1 MAHRRIHSD
10 DTEEARI
17 RPKRSGSLS
26 SEVISASGMSS
37 GALPP
42 SVSQPPVYIAAL
54 GAAQLLSAEVRETV
68 GVSIS
73 ALALVN
79 GFLDQILFDILRTAS
94 SNALP
99 QLRSA
104 IPLVLKPRLGKI
116 ALKAADDEL
125 REYLEDSDDDQQQS
139 TVFPRRGDF
148 NLDLAWKLAR
158 LRCMVYTRLGD
169 LEEEDEEEII
179 EEEGLEHDSDGTRSA
194 SHLGPASA
202 IFLTSILEF
211 IGEQALYYAAQSAQ
225 KRSQRVAQ
233 QEGSNVLKEPNS
245 ADHPQLVIEEADM
258 SQIGRESSLSRLWR
272 SWKRSAR
279 SVREPVSRPL
289 SPEMAMNTQPGSPT
303 DLQAPRS
310 AGLASVIRETPDSID
325 EESLPA
331 QIPLPMSSRDVD
343 EIEVPG
349 LAPEL
354 DGPAGES
361 LVTPDATKRRPKSMM
376 YAYVNKSAILTPES
390 VADTA
395 GSSEATRKRP
405 RVKHT
410 RSSSVP
416 TPAQSPL
423 TIPRRANETTTFGQF
438 PVPPRED
445 DYAATNK
452 SETSSQNSRSGDS
465 ENETNENAGKHDSVM
480 DSISHGHPERPAT
493 ALNDHDDRQVGKVAA
508 ALSAVAGTLG
518 LSAAANYLQP
528 LHQPDTQESI
538 SDQRSVDDNLSSRSL
553 ATDDTNNG
561 VTNAGGASLA
571 HSGALDGAPTAIP
584 QRRKRDRAEEVS
596 DPEDLALSSEEEDDD
611 DDEKDMI
618 RRSPVFAP
626 SQNAGNSAPT
636 PINSPGSFLHDAET
650 SDEEEVLK
658 QNMPA
663 SVHSSPSS
671 RKRPADYAAKAINR
685 QAVVI
690 SHPRHDDEDEQSLE
704 YHDAASRQRASG
716 QDSQSM
722 TFPAQDRG
730 DTTASS
736 PTQPV
741 SARDFAR
748 PTEQS
753 DTEDIFGPRYSTT
766 SGVRPS
772 AAHAANASKS
782 SARTQHSKSSSSS
795 SQLLG
800 FDREQQ
806 LRASGVFPVGNEP
819 NNTGIASMAKSKK
832 PSHLRLRTDD
842 ELEEDENKK
851 KSLEM
856 LIRSDE
862 TLHYTLTPSSARA
875 EQVCDPSLHEIAV
888 TNIILVHDSIQAQDS
903 NSRISRFLP

>member
-1 MAHRRIHSD
+1 M
-10 DTEEARI
+10 
-17 RPKRSGSLS
+17 RSGSLS
-26 SEVISASGMSS
+26 SEVVSASGMSS
-37 GALPP
+37 SPSPP
-42 SVSQPPVYIAAL
+42 SVSIPPVYIAAL

-68 GVSIS
+68 GVSVG
-73 ALALVN
+73 ALELVN

-99 QLRSA
+99 QLRNA
-104 IPLVLKPRLGKI
+104 IPLVLKPRLGKV

-139 TVFPRRGDF
+139 TAFPRRGDF

-179 EEEGLEHDSDGTRSA
+179 EKEGIEHDSDGTRSM

-211 IGEQALYYAAQSAQ
+211 IGEQALYYAAQHAQ
-225 KRSQRVAQ
+225 KRSQNVAQ
-233 QEGSNVLKEPNS
+233 QEGSDVLTESHS
-245 ADHPQLVIEEADM
+245 ADHPQLVIEEVDM

-279 SVREPVSRPL
+279 FVREPVSRPL
-289 SPEMAMNTQPGSPT
+289 SPETTMNSQPVSPT
-303 DLQAPRS
+303 DLQAPGS
-310 AGLASVIRETPDSID
+310 AALASIISETD
-325 EESLPA
+325 EIGGRTDQERLPS

-361 LVTPDATKRRPKSMM
+361 LTTPEATKRRPMSM
-376 YAYVNKSAILTPES
+376 VHTSANNRAVLTPES
-390 VADTA
+390 VNDTPRI
-395 GSSEATRKRP
+395 SEATRKRP
-405 RVKHT
+405 GVKHT

-423 TIPRRANETTTFGQF
+423 TTPRRANEGNEFGQF
-438 PVPPRED
+438 PVPP
-445 DYAATNK
+445 AG
-452 SETSSQNSRSGDS
+452 NS
-465 ENETNENAGKHDSVM
+465 NAVTNESESVSQDSQSGSSEHGINKNDGEHERAV
-480 DSISHGHPERPAT
+480 DNVSHAHPERPAT
-493 ALNDHDDRQVGKVAA
+493 TLNDHDDRQVGKVAA

-528 LHQPDTQESI
+528 HHQPEAQESL
-538 SDQRSVDDNLSSRSL
+538 SDQLSADDNLSGRSS
-553 ATDDTNNG
+553 ATEDPHHGRTD
-561 VTNAGGASLA
+561 ASGASDA
-571 HSGALDGAPTAIP
+571 KSGVAEVAPIAYTQRMGRDPTA
-584 QRRKRDRAEEVS
+584 EVS
-596 DPEDLALSSEEEDDD
+596 DPEDLALSSEEEE

-618 RRSPVFAP
+618 RRSPVLAP
-626 SQNAGNSAPT
+626 SQNAERSAPL
-636 PINSPGSFLHDAET
+636 PINSPSSFLHDAEP
-650 SDEEEVLK
+650 SDEEEE
-658 QNMPA
+658 QHIPT
-663 SVHSSPSS
+663 SIHSSPSS

-690 SHPRHDDEDEQSLE
+690 SQPPHHDDEDEQSLE
-704 YHDAASRQRASG
+704 YHDAASRQRGSG
-716 QDSQSM
+716 QGSQNM
-722 TFPAQDRG
+722 TSPLQDRG
-730 DTTASS
+730 DIIPSS
-736 PTQPV
+736 PTKSG
-741 SARDFAR
+741 SARDQYISSSERLGAEAFAASMYSTSSGAR
-748 PTEQS
+748 P
-753 DTEDIFGPRYSTT
+753 P
-766 SGVRPS
+766 P
-772 AAHAANASKS
+772 AHAATTSKS

-800 FDREQQ
+800 FDREQHT
-806 LRASGVFPVGNEP
+806 RTSGVFPMSSNEP
-819 NNTGIASMAKSKK
+819 NNTGIAGMAKSKK

-842 ELEEDENKK
+842 EIEEGETKK

-875 EQVCDPSLHEIAV
+875 EQVCDLSPPKSAV
-888 TNIILVHDSIQAQDS
+888 TDMITVHHSVQTEVS
-903 NSRISRFLP
+903 NSRTS